1 LGHTIVA
8 LLKLVYPSRCGH
20 CSPAVQDDLFATFIS
35 GQKFIAASKL
45 IGLLMLT
52 ADKVLVTIGTPC
64 CMSAV
69 GGAETYKARVHGAP
83 EFIAYAAFDAG
94 LVDIDPQGGSSL
106 RLQWATG
113 DRAGQAATI
122 EEIESLHG
130 AQLRANLGIRRIPEI
145 SDASGAVG
153 ADIAASLPHDLGN
166 GRLRQ
171 LAGIT
176 YREVRDSAIKDMY
189 GLFDDDPRLGPS
201 LQSQLFVYAG
211 MGALAALPAA
221 LADLAPNPYDFRVAA
236 AAAFG
241 GLDALAEWR
250 DSSGAPT
257 DRGWLRDKFAIR
269 LSNSLASHGPALIAT
284 MLAPAYSLS
293 KSLKNPSLLESL
305 KSPSGYTR
313 VPQTPLL
320 TVGACASS
328 TIAFCEVAPQMLFD
342 YPGYRRP
349 KLVLWTAADA
359 ATRPR
364 WEILDAFG
372 PGALMTR
379 AKLDAIN
386 TARAPSERRSVADCL
401 APFDIDANGTVVGE
415 AGSGELIT
423 TLDFALRNFL
433 DVTSI
438 IVGWGQSGEAG
449 GKAHFAGVGFG
460 GENALIHALDLAYHG
475 HGYGVGDFQYLV
487 AHATGT
493 RTNSKTDL
501 TTAANARVAS
511 AERQGLKG
519 TLKPIIVGTPK
530 ALGDGH
536 TMGETGLKAVA
547 QAIEYLLGKP
557 SVGVPTLRNPDPD
570 LGPVVDSFLLRS
582 APVAGD
588 CDGGV
593 ICATQGFGGYNGAIA
608 LRAAHADAFAR
619 YAPDSKALS
628 AYLERWP
635 ELRREREQRERYWR
649 LRRRGAL
656 ELAQTHRWRGGET
669 DVVTL

>member
-1 LGHTIVA
+1 
-8 LLKLVYPSRCGH
+8 
-20 CSPAVQDDLFATFIS
+20 
-35 GQKFIAASKL
+35 
-45 IGLLMLT
+45 MLT

-64 CMSAV
+64 SMSAV
-69 GGAETYKARVHGAP
+69 GGTETYKARVYGAP

-94 LVDIDPQGGSSL
+94 LVDINLQGDASL
-106 RLQWATG
+106 NLRWATG
-113 DRAGQAATI
+113 ERAGQAATI

-130 AQLRANLGIRRIPEI
+130 AQLHANSGIRRIPEI
-145 SDASGAVG
+145 SGASGAVVT
-153 ADIAASLPHDLGN
+153 DIAASLPYDLGN
-166 GRLRQ
+166 GALRR

-176 YREVRDSAIKDMY
+176 YRDIRDSEIKDMY

-211 MGALAALPAA
+211 MGALASLPST
-221 LADLAPNPYDFRVAA
+221 LADLTPNPYDFRIAA
-236 AAAFG
+236 AAAFA
-241 GLDALAEWR
+241 GLDAQAEWR
-250 DSSGAPT
+250 AAGSLQTGSDKP
-257 DRGWLRDKFAIR
+257 RDKFAMR
-269 LSNSLASHGPALIAT
+269 LANSLASHGPALIAT

-293 KSLKNPSLLESL
+293 KSLRNPSLLKSL
-305 KSPSGYTR
+305 KSQGGYTR
-313 VPQTPLL
+313 VPQTPLI

-328 TIAFCEVAPQMLFD
+328 SIAFCEIAPQMLFD

-349 KLVLWTAADA
+349 RLVLWTAADA
-359 ATRPR
+359 AARPN
-364 WEILDAFG
+364 WEILEAFG
-372 PGALMTR
+372 SGALMTL

-386 TARAPSERRSVADCL
+386 ATRESSEHRSVADCL
-401 APFDIDANGTVVGE
+401 APFDVDANGTVVGE
-415 AGSGELIT
+415 AGSGVLIT

-460 GENALIHALDLAYHG
+460 GENALIHALELAYRG
-475 HGYGVGDFQYLV
+475 HGYGVEDFQYFV

-501 TTAANARVAS
+501 TTAANARIAA
-511 AERQGLKG
+511 AERQGLK
-519 TLKPIIVGTPK
+519 TPVSPIVVGTPK
-530 ALGDGH
+530 AVGDGH

-557 SVGVPTLRNPDPD
+557 SVGVPTLRKPDPD
-570 LGPVVDSFLLRS
+570 LGAVVDLFALRS

-588 CDGGV
+588 RDGGV
-593 ICATQGFGGYNGAIA
+593 LCATQGFGGYNAAIA

-619 YAPDSKALS
+619 YSPDHKTLS
-628 AYLERWP
+628 AYLDRWP

-656 ELAQTHRWRGGET
+656 ELAQTHRWRGGE
-669 DVVTL
+669 